1 VTGLLVDY
9 GGVLTTSVFESFRA
23 FCRAEGVE
31 PDTIP
36 HLLVEDEEA
45 LAELHAFE
53 IGRLEEAEF
62 ERRFAGRLGVAP
74 ERLLERIFAALGPDE
89 RMIGAVR
96 AVRAA
101 GVPTALVSNSWGL
114 AIYDRPLLAELF
126 DAELIS
132 AEVGLRKPD
141 PSIFLL
147 AAERPVAGP
156 GVAAGHRSIGD
167 EGHQAVL
174 RQCLSKRQ
182 IVFVRLAVAPAGRAV
197 EGRPYQAGV
206 DRRREIVEE

>member
-1 VTGLLVDY
+1 MKGLLVDY

-23 FCRAEGVE
+23 FCRAEGVG
-31 PDTIP
+31 PDMIP

-53 IGRLEEAEF
+53 VGRLEDAEF
-62 ERRFAGRLGVAP
+62 ERRFAARLGVEP

-89 RMIGAVR
+89 HMIAS
-96 AVRAA
+96 VRAA
-101 GVPTALVSNSWGL
+101 REAGVSTALVSNSWGM

-141 PSIFLL
+141 PGIFLL
-147 AAERPVAGP
+147 AAERLGLEPAQCVMVDDLRP
-156 GVAAGHRSIGD
+156 NVAAAEALGMTAVLHRSAD
-167 EGHQAVL
+167 ATAAEL
-174 RQCLSKRQ
+174 E
-182 IVFVRLAVAPAGRAV
+182 RLLGIPLGF
-197 EGRPYQAGV
+197 
-206 DRRREIVEE
+206 

>member
-1 VTGLLVDY
+1 MTGLLVDY

-141 PSIFLL
+141 PPIFLL
-147 AAERPVAGP
+147 AAKRLGLEPAECAMVDDLRPNL
-156 GVAAGHRSIGD
+156 AAAEALGMAAVLHRSAEATIAAL
-167 EGHQAVL
+167 ERLL
-174 RQCLSKRQ
+174 RIPLG
-182 IVFVRLAVAPAGRAV
+182 FAG
-197 EGRPYQAGV
+197 E
-206 DRRREIVEE
+206 

>member
-1 VTGLLVDY
+1 MTGLLVDY
-9 GGVLTTSVFESFRA
+9 GGVLTTSIFESFRA
-23 FCRAEGVE
+23 FCQAEGVE

-53 IGRLEEAEF
+53 VGRLAEAEF
-62 ERRFAGRLGVAP
+62 ERSFAGRLGVAP

-96 AVRAA
+96 AARAA
-101 GVPTALVSNSWGL
+101 GFPTALVSNSWGM
-114 AIYDRPLLAELF
+114 AIYDRPLLTELF

-141 PSIFLL
+141 PPIFLL
-147 AAERPVAGP
+147 AAERLGLGPAECVMIDDLRPNLAAAEALGMVTVLHRNAEATIAELERLLQIPLGFAG
-156 GVAAGHRSIGD
+156 G
-167 EGHQAVL
+167 
-174 RQCLSKRQ
+174 
-182 IVFVRLAVAPAGRAV
+182 
-197 EGRPYQAGV
+197 
-206 DRRREIVEE
+206 

>member
-1 VTGLLVDY
+1 MTGLLVDY

-23 FCRAEGVE
+23 FCRAEGVG

-141 PSIFLL
+141 PPIFLL
-147 AAERPVAGP
+147 AAKRLGLEPAECAMVDDLRPNL
-156 GVAAGHRSIGD
+156 AAAEALGMAAVLHRSAEATIAAL
-167 EGHQAVL
+167 ERLL
-174 RQCLSKRQ
+174 RIPLG
-182 IVFVRLAVAPAGRAV
+182 FAG
-197 EGRPYQAGV
+197 E
-206 DRRREIVEE
+206 